1 MRALTLLK
9 QIDEQIKLGKCKAND
24 DVAKAMLEQ
33 YYGAQLKTTL
43 TQFEQMGRIFSGEIV
58 QKISTSH
65 ETGLTELEQ
74 SNFFVQDHLINR
86 LTFEPVQKLNEVD
99 VWFEMCKYGTL
110 QQVQALAKDYVSR
123 RELRY
128 NNYDLNIH
136 QGFTGLMY
144 AILCNS
150 LEVVLF
156 LMDFEGMLHLEQETL
171 VKSTSGA
178 FFLPKKA
185 SPLHLAA
192 VVAE

>member
-33 YYGAQLKTTL
+33 YYGTQLKTTL

-110 QQVQALAKDYVSR
+110 QQVQALAKQVDADEHV
-123 RELRY
+123 ELALAKVAKNVHAVERF
-128 NNYDLNIH
+128 DLAV
-136 QGFTGLMY
+136 Q
-144 AILCNS
+144 
-150 LEVVLF
+150 V
-156 LMDFEGMLHLEQETL
+156 
-171 VKSTSGA
+171 
-178 FFLPKKA
+178 
-185 SPLHLAA
+185 LAA
-192 VVAE
+192 VALVADVLG